1 MGRGINCLSN
11 SHSLSDPSLKAA
23 YNASKLAMKNL
34 ILMNG
39 SCYELISQ
47 ITLHSS
53 RLITSNAIDAE
64 RTKDG
69 NFIIN
74 RKISSI

>member
-1 MGRGINCLSN
+1 MKKYQIDSSQVYLVREINCFSN

-53 RLITSNAIDAE
+53 
-64 RTKDG
+64 
-69 NFIIN
+69 
-74 RKISSI
+74 